1 MSWRNLRNNHY
12 ERAHEPL
19 PHRTSPLVRLWRWRT
34 EIALLA
40 AVVTAVSAVVLSLGK
55 GDWWPFLVLA
65 GTVGA
70 PAASSFG
77 RNWVIAHMWC
87 LVSRHRI
94 QKTCVETG
102 MHTRS
107 GRLPL
112 ILWIT
117 PTAVGEK
124 ALVLAR
130 VGICAEDFEA
140 FSGELSSACYAR
152 RTEVARHRRWAH
164 LITVEIIRREAAPG
178 LSLGLDR
185 LYGQA
190 NWVSLRSGRDLEEV
204 PDTRPA
210 ATAFPVAA

>member
-1 MSWRNLRNNHY
+1 M
-12 ERAHEPL
+12 
-19 PHRTSPLVRLWRWRT
+19 
-34 EIALLA
+34 
-40 AVVTAVSAVVLSLGK
+40 TAVILSLGK

-65 GTVGA
+65 GTIGA
-70 PAASSFG
+70 PAASRFG

-102 MHTRS
+102 LHTRS

-117 PTAVGEK
+117 PTAIGEK

-130 VGICAEDFEA
+130 AGICAEDFEA

-152 RTEVARHRRWAH
+152 RTDVARHRRWAH
-164 LITVEIIRREAAPG
+164 LITVEIVRREAAPG
-178 LSLGLDR
+178 LSPGLDR

-204 PDTRPA
+204 PDTSPA
-210 ATAFPVAA
+210 TTAFPVAA